1 MLYCFIL
8 LRKWSDSR
16 INTVIYPSHFSAF
29 YTPIHDRP
37 CRPLTTRLPLTILP
51 SPYPAPPLSSL
62 LPTLPLD
69 PSHYSPATLTPP
81 HYPSSPI
88 PLYLLTP
95 LFTTPPPPPLIL
107 NAPLS
112 LPHHYTTPHYT
123 TYSHTDKELSTY
135 GRKRVKIPVV
145 LASAVME
152 SQPLKSIEI
161 TKVVQKISEHK
172 TADMNQTATIIIT

>member
-95 LFTTPPPPPLIL
+95 LFTTPPPHHSSSTLPLAYPTTILHLTTPLIVIL
-107 NAPLS
+107 IKSSRP
-112 LPHHYTTPHYT
+112 T
-123 TYSHTDKELSTY
+123 
-135 GRKRVKIPVV
+135 VV
-145 LASAVME
+145 RE
-152 SQPLKSIEI
+152 
-161 TKVVQKISEHK
+161 
-172 TADMNQTATIIIT
+172 

>member
-69 PSHYSPATLTPP
+69 PSHYSQTTLTP
-81 HYPSSPI
+81 
-88 PLYLLTP
+88 L
-95 LFTTPPPPPLIL
+95 TTPPHQSPYTSSHHSSPL
-107 NAPLS
+107 P
-112 LPHHYTTPHYT
+112 LPHHSSSTLPLAYPTTILHLTTPLIVILIKSSRPT
-123 TYSHTDKELSTY
+123 VTWRGSKNPGRACKRCAWWNLSH
-135 GRKRVKIPVV
+135 
-145 LASAVME
+145 
-152 SQPLKSIEI
+152 
-161 TKVVQKISEHK
+161 
-172 TADMNQTATIIIT
+172 